1 MCYELGYSF
10 FKEILKREVDGMKRW
25 KKALLSAAVL
35 GVAAFGFSS
44 VGVQQAKASNLYGV
58 CSANTAKYWELKGG
72 KGTFYYGIAYEIYD
86 QQAGASSIHARLAVR
101 IDHELYKGDTLN
113 LWLNNAKFNQ
123 DQTVYY
129 ALVVDNE
136 STNAVNAPTPATV
149 ATDLQSIPSLKVNA
163 YTAASSGLGY
173 RIAAITSSTISTPT
187 DSLGLKVDNA
197 TGLNKNK
204 FLYLVQV
211 TKPDPNVDNYTFV
224 SLGSGINVASGL
236 DAACGNH
243 PEIDIHFTAPNDSA
257 SNKVFAIIEPKCGPF
272 TIGKDLRNLG
282 AELDTDNDF
291 KYFLGGPAVVDK
303 TDIDTCGTACA
314 TSSCDGCDSGCGNGN
329 GNEGGSCGPTW
340 IVGNDLVCDEI
351 EGTISFTL
359 KSVAPEDGV
368 TVQYQSNKCTPNGD
382 NTQWTCT
389 ANGVTLANG
398 GCIKINID
406 GKTSLTPTAWTISNL
421 TVTPGLT
428 GTNVKHVCVNTSEGD
443 AGSWYGGLEA
453 IVPFVKSGNGYETY
467 IKLFNRYDK
476 DAKVFAASFKNGGSG
491 SVMIALT
498 QVGTIPAGGE
508 LQLTG
513 ADLAKDLNL
522 TDDQIAYGVP
532 VKFMIMVPSQK
543 GCQNVSGKIDN
554 ATWTITQT
562 ACYNNAND
570 PYVEGIV
577 VSVTPQ
583 GQRSIPLEFK
593 YFKNGSYVQ

>member
-1 MCYELGYSF
+1 
-10 FKEILKREVDGMKRW
+10 MKRW

-58 CSANTAKYWELKGG
+58 CNDNTAQYWELKGG

-86 QQAGASSIHARLAVR
+86 QQAGASSIHARLAAK

-113 LWLNNAKFNQ
+113 LWLNDAKFNQ

-129 ALVVDNE
+129 ALVVDNRTINSVNDPDPNTVE
-136 STNAVNAPTPATV
+136 TYLSTPNLVLHVNQWTLV
-149 ATDLQSIPSLKVNA
+149 DNVNDI
-163 YTAASSGLGY
+163 GI
-173 RIAAITSSTISTPT
+173 RIAAITSSTISSPT
-187 DSLGLKVDNA
+187 DSLGMKVDNA
-197 TGLNKNK
+197 TDLYPGK
-204 FLYLVQV
+204 FMYLVQV
-211 TKPDPNVDNYTFV
+211 KQPDPNVDNYTFV
-224 SLGSGINVASGL
+224 SLGSGIKVAPGL
-236 DAACGNH
+236 DATCDNY

-257 SNKVFAIIEPKCGPF
+257 SNKVFAEIEPKCGPF
-272 TIGKDLRNLG
+272 TIGKGLRNLG

-303 TDIDTCGTACA
+303 TDIYTCGTSCS
-314 TSSCDGCDSGCGNGN
+314 TSSCDECKSGCGNG
-329 GNEGGSCGPTW
+329 GNEENSCGPTW
-340 IVGNDLVCDEI
+340 IVGNDLVCSEI
-351 EGTISFTL
+351 SGTISFTL

-368 TVQYQSNKCTPNGD
+368 TVEYQGNKCTPNGD
-382 NTQWTCT
+382 NTQWTCS
-389 ANGVTLANG
+389 ANGVTLADG

-421 TVTPGLT
+421 TVTPELT
-428 GTNVKHVCVNTSEGD
+428 ATSAKHVCVNTTEGD

-453 IVPFVKSGNGYETY
+453 MVPFVKSGNGYETY
-467 IKLFNRYDK
+467 IKLFNRYNK

-508 LQLTG
+508 LQLNG
-513 ADLAKDLNL
+513 ADLAKDLGL
-522 TDDQIAYGVP
+522 TADQIAYGVP
-532 VKFMIMVPSQK
+532 IKFMIMVPSQQ
-543 GCQNVSGKIDN
+543 GCINVH
-554 ATWTITQT
+554 WTEKTSFIG
-562 ACYNNAND
+562 CYNNAND

-593 YFKNGSYVQ
+593 YFKNGAYNQ